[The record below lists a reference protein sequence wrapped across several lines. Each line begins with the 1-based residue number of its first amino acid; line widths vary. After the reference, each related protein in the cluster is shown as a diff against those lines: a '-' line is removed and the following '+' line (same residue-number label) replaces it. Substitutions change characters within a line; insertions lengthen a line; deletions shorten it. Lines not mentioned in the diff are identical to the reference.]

1 MNLKDRIGLMVSL
14 GTYLKSEDIEWKEA
28 KSEAFIK
35 NGWFTEEFIDL
46 AVDNII
52 TYFLDKEKLECWI
65 NYYHLDDNIQP
76 KNIGIVMAGNI
87 PLVGFHD
94 FLSVFISGHRQVI
107 KMSSKDNILLKKIYD
122 YLILQNREVEAYV
135 KFAERLNGCD
145 AYLTTG
151 SNNTSRYF
159 EYYFGKYSSII
170 RSQKTSA
177 AILKGDETM
186 TDLEKLADD
195 ICLFFGLGCRNV
207 TKLFVPENY
216 NFEKLLAAFSKFEYF
231 TNHKKYRNNFDY
243 YMTLQVMNGGF
254 YMTNQVILL
263 IENDKMFSP
272 ISQVGYE
279 FYNENEGR
287 EKLENAIDLQCIVGN
302 NHLPFGTSQQPGLF
316 DYADNIDTMAFLLA
330 L

>member
-135 KFAERLNGCD
+135 KFAGRLNGCD

-159 EYYFGKYSSII
+159 EYYFGKYPSII